1 MDKALSREALDTLFF
16 EARTHKAWQE
26 RDVPDALIQQ
36 IYDTMKWGPTSANT
50 CPMRVVFVRSKDAKE
65 VLKPF
70 LDKGNVEK
78 TMAAPVVAIFAY
90 DNQFFQHMGKLA
102 PHIDVQK
109 WYAGKDAANAETAWR
124 NGTLQAGYFMLA
136 ARALGLDCGPMSG
149 FDKQKVKDAFF
160 PDLDGDVNFLCNLGY
175 GDPEKLFPRA
185 ARLDFDEACKIV

>member
-1 MDKALSREALDTLFF
+1 MDKVLDRAALEVLFF

-26 RDVPDALIQQ
+26 RDVPDALIHQ

-50 CPMRVVFVRSKDAKE
+50 CPMRVVFVRSREAKE
-65 VLKPF
+65 KLKPF

-78 TMAAPVVAIFAY
+78 TMSAPVVAIFAY
-90 DNQFFQHMGKLA
+90 DNQFFKHMGKLA
-102 PHIDVQK
+102 PHIDVAK

-185 ARLDFDEACKIV
+185 ARLDFDEACKLV